1 MKHAF
6 SFGGLGLRIAA
17 LGVAQI
23 INWGALYYT
32 LALIGPKIIA
42 ETGWSEGFVYSG
54 FAIATLLIG
63 AVGPLSGRLVDRH
76 GGRSVMICG
85 TLVSACG
92 MVILSQADTPF
103 LFLFAWAVMG
113 LGMSACL
120 YDSSFASLAQL
131 AGPTTRRAISGLT
144 LVAGFSSTVTWPITS
159 ALLKQTD
166 WRGVCLFDAMVM
178 LCVSGPLIFFA
189 LRKPYP
195 PLAAKPATDLDE
207 DNKRTKPTNGTAL
220 VPKDKTLKA
229 MILFA
234 LIFTTQGFVLN
245 AMSIHVLSLFETLG
259 MSAGAAMFAGTLIGP
274 SQVAARFIELL
285 FGRNLSVM
293 ALGLVTMALFPIA
306 LTIPL
311 ILPPTIATACIYGL
325 VYGASA
331 GLSTIAR
338 GVMPYE
344 LFGADGYGRRLGLL
358 AAPALL
364 AKAFAPATIAL
375 IAEAQGPVGA
385 LSTCIAIAL
394 IALLATIA
402 LDRTVR
408 STH

>member
-1 MKHAF
+1 
-6 SFGGLGLRIAA
+6 
-17 LGVAQI
+17 
-23 INWGALYYT
+23 
-32 LALIGPKIIA
+32 
-42 ETGWSEGFVYSG
+42 
-54 FAIATLLIG
+54 
-63 AVGPLSGRLVDRH
+63 
-76 GGRSVMICG
+76 
-85 TLVSACG
+85 
-92 MVILSQADTPF
+92 
-103 LFLFAWAVMG
+103 
-113 LGMSACL
+113 
-120 YDSSFASLAQL
+120 
-131 AGPTTRRAISGLT
+131 
-144 LVAGFSSTVTWPITS
+144 
-159 ALLKQTD
+159 
-166 WRGVCLFDAMVM
+166 
-178 LCVSGPLIFFA
+178 
-189 LRKPYP
+189 
-195 PLAAKPATDLDE
+195 
-207 DNKRTKPTNGTAL
+207 
-220 VPKDKTLKA
+220 
-229 MILFA
+229 
-234 LIFTTQGFVLN
+234 
-245 AMSIHVLSLFETLG
+245 MSIHVLSLFETLG
-259 MSAGAAMFAGTLIGP
+259 MSAGAAMLAGTLIGP

-364 AKAFAPATIAL
+364 AKAFAPATLAL
-375 IAEAQGPVGA
+375 IAEAQGPVVA

-408 STH
+408 STC

>member
-1 MKHAF
+1 MKQSF
-6 SFGGLGLRIAA
+6 TFGGLGLRIAA
-17 LGVAQI
+17 LGIAQI

-32 LALIGPKIIA
+32 LALIGPKIIN

-54 FAIATLLIG
+54 FAIATLLMG
-63 AVGPLSGRLVDRH
+63 AFGPVSGRLVDRH
-76 GGRSVMICG
+76 SGLPVMITG
-85 TLVSACG
+85 TLIAAGG
-92 MVILSQADTPF
+92 MALLSRADNPA
-103 LFLFAWAVMG
+103 LFLAAWGVMG

-131 AGPTTRRAISGLT
+131 SGPMTRRAISGLT

-159 ALLKQTD
+159 ALLMQTD
-166 WRGVCLFDAMVM
+166 WRGICVFDAIIM

-195 PLAAKPATDLDE
+195 PLDTVPVAELNDNDE
-207 DNKRTKPTNGTAL
+207 LTKKISGTAL
-220 VPKDKTLKA
+220 VPKDKMLKA

-259 MSAGAAMFAGTLIGP
+259 MSAVAAMIAGTLIGP
-274 SQVAARFIELL
+274 SQVAARLIELL

-293 ALGLVTMALFPIA
+293 GLGLVTMALFPLA
-306 LTIPL
+306 LAIPL
-311 ILPPTIATACIYGL
+311 IMPPTIATACVYGL

-344 LFGADGYGRRLGLL
+344 LFGADGYGRRLGFLS
-358 AAPALL
+358 APALL
-364 AKAFAPATIAL
+364 AKAFAPASIAL
-375 IAEAQGPVGA
+375 IAQAQGPVIA

-408 STH
+408 SAR